1 VNGEVRQDDT
11 SDRMIFP
18 IPYLISYL
26 STFCSLETGD
36 VILTGTP
43 SGAGARL
50 NPPKYLQPGDVVEVE
65 VPGVGLLRNSVVD
78 DER

>member
-26 STFCSLETGD
+26 STFCSLENGD

-43 SGAGARL
+43 NGAGARL
-50 NPPKYLQPGDVVEVE
+50 NPPKYLRPGDVVEVE
-65 VPGVGLLRNSVVD
+65 VPGVGLLRNSVID